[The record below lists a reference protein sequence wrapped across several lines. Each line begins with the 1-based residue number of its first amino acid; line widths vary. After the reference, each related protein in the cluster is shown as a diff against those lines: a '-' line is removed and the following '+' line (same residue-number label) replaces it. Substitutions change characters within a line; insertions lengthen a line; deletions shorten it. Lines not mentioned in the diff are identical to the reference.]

1 MPRIDL
7 FIRLNEF
14 NEGIQK
20 FINIDGKYCLAH
32 ASMRLLQNV
41 FYIIRHAA
49 GAGQDPDGLL
59 VFKSDSELIQSSYAA
74 ADIYYGIRRPGQKKV
89 SSSVF
94 KAGIYNEVVII
105 NRQTVRLEMR
115 RLGRG

>member
-20 FINIDGKYCLAH
+20 FINIVGKYCLAH

-59 VFKSDSELIQSSYAA
+59 VFKSDSELIQSSNAA
-74 ADIYYGIRRPGQKKV
+74 ADAYNGVGRPGEEKGPTR
-89 SSSVF
+89 VF
-94 KAGIYNEVVII
+94 KTGVNYE
-105 NRQTVRLEMR
+105 
-115 RLGRG
+115 